1 MFDGTWPPFLLPAL
15 GFVALYSFLGHKEVR
30 FLFPALP
37 LFNLCAAAG
46 LDRLHIAALTT
57 TKDKSPTKLAR
68 LLYAA
73 GLASLVASL
82 AASTTFGVVSTWN
95 YPGGQALDQLGRHLH
110 LARHEQQRHVAK
122 NVRIFV
128 DVSAA
133 MTGVSLFGQRQVQQT
148 LERDYA
154 SVVFVK
160 AGYESQHSIDGTE
173 SSLLSSSPSSPYA
186 TFSHLLTES
195 ASVEGFHT
203 IGTARGNP
211 RLDLKRL
218 RIVTEHA
225 IYIQQNDQWLDDS
238 NPVQ

>member
-1 MFDGTWPPFLLPAL
+1 MAMFDGTWPPFLLPAL

-95 YPGGQALDQLGRHLH
+95 YPGGQALDQLGRHL
-110 LARHEQQRHVAK
+110 ARQEQRHVAK
-122 NVRIFV
+122 KARIFV

-148 LERDYA
+148 LEHDYA

-160 AGYESQHSIDGTE
+160 AGYETQHRIDGE
-173 SSLLSSSPSSPYA
+173 SSSSSSPSSPYA
-186 TFSHLLTES
+186 TFSHLLTEA
-195 ASVEGFHT
+195 ASVEGFHI

-218 RIVTEHA
+218 RIITEDA